1 MGVPFL
7 SFVFEIVFLPVFVYL
22 CVCVLEEGLQYI
34 GVSCC
39 QIAARQRPLRTQHQ
53 PAEGKLRKVRRRRRW
68 RRRRWGRRRFK
79 NKWKKEQKEGRILA
93 NRGASELSNLKE

>member
-1 MGVPFL
+1 MCVYRRDCNGVPFL

-39 QIAARQRPLRTQHQ
+39 QIAARQRPVRTQHH
-53 PAEGKLRKVRRRRRW
+53 PAEGGKLRKW
-68 RRRRWGRRRFK
+68 WGSEEE
-79 NKWKKEQKEGRILA
+79 KEEV
-93 NRGASELSNLKE
+93 EV